1 MAGTVIKSSGMSE
14 VFDKQK
20 LADSLMRSG
29 APPEVAM
36 DIADKVEKKIS
47 PLADTKTIYRMAKK
61 YLRRYN
67 KASGIKYSLK
77 KALYAL
83 GPAGYHFEQYV
94 ARILR
99 GHGYS
104 AETNLMMEGFCV
116 NHEVDVLGSREDEHF
131 VIECKYHGTA
141 GKPTDVKIALYVHS
155 RFEDIRKAC
164 ELKKGHGAKVH
175 KGWLITNTRCTS
187 DAIKYGECTGL
198 MITSWKYPAAESLE
212 KMIETKKLYPVTILP
227 SASKRH
233 LAALFKNEFIL
244 ARDIAGM
251 DESEFVEKSGIEAD
265 AAVAIKRE
273 ADLICPCPPL

>member
-1 MAGTVIKSSGMSE
+1 
-14 VFDKQK
+14 
-20 LADSLMRSG
+20 
-29 APPEVAM
+29 
-36 DIADKVEKKIS
+36 
-47 PLADTKTIYRMAKK
+47 
-61 YLRRYN
+61 
-67 KASGIKYSLK
+67 
-77 KALYAL
+77 
-83 GPAGYHFEQYV
+83 
-94 ARILR
+94 
-99 GHGYS
+99 
-104 AETNLMMEGFCV
+104 
-116 NHEVDVLGSREDEHF
+116 
-131 VIECKYHGTA
+131 
-141 GKPTDVKIALYVHS
+141 VKIALYVHS